1 MKKQRQW
8 LAAVLATTL
17 LAGAMTGCGNKEA
30 EAPEE
35 TSTEAETPAETPA
48 ESEAEAPEDATEAE
62 PEADEAESTPAE
74 KKGVLMM
81 ATTTSTADTGL
92 LDYLAP
98 IFLEE
103 TGWELQWN
111 AVGTGEALKMGENG
125 DVDIVLVHA
134 KASEE
139 EFVANGFGVERF
151 QVMYNDFIVVGP
163 TEPIAH
169 TDDIEATF
177 KTIQEEQLTF
187 VSRGDDSGTDKKEK
201 GIWTKLELDQTQNP
215 NYLESGQGVGA
226 TITMAD
232 EKGAYCLTDRG
243 TWLKMKNDAD
253 VELQLDVV
261 CEGASDLLNQY
272 GIIAVNPEK
281 YPEVN
286 NEAAN
291 TMIEW
296 ICSEEVQEL
305 IGNYGVEQY
314 GEALFTP
321 NANE

>member
-1 MKKQRQW
+1 MKKQRQLLAMI
-8 LAAVLATTL
+8 LAASMLAVCV
-17 LAGAMTGCGNKEA
+17 TGCGGKEAPAPEETPAEESEETPEENAGEEA

-35 TSTEAETPAETPA
+35 TS
-48 ESEAEAPEDATEAE
+48 
-62 PEADEAESTPAE
+62 DEAAAPAE

-98 IFLEE
+98 IFLAD
-103 TGWELQWN
+103 TGWELQWS

-139 EFVANGFGVERF
+139 EFVAGGFGVERF
-151 QVMYNDFIVVGP
+151 QVMYNDFVVVGP
-163 TEPIAH
+163 TEPVAP
-169 TDDIEATF
+169 TDDIETLF
-177 KTIQEEQLTF
+177 KTIQEDQLTF

-201 GIWTKLELDQTQNP
+201 GIWKKLEIDPSENP
-215 NYLESGQGVGA
+215 NYLESGQGMGA

-243 TWLKMKNDAD
+243 TWLKMKTDAD
-253 VELQLDVV
+253 VELQLDIL

-272 GIIAVNPEK
+272 GIIAVSPEK
-281 YPEVN
+281 YPELN

-291 TMIEW
+291 DMIEW

-305 IGNYGVEQY
+305 IGNYGVDQY

>member
-1 MKKQRQW
+1 M
-8 LAAVLATTL
+8 
-17 LAGAMTGCGNKEA
+17 
-30 EAPEE
+30 
-35 TSTEAETPAETPA
+35 
-48 ESEAEAPEDATEAE
+48 
-62 PEADEAESTPAE
+62 
-74 KKGVLMM
+74 
-81 ATTTSTADTGL
+81 
-92 LDYLAP
+92 
-98 IFLEE
+98 
-103 TGWELQWN
+103 
-111 AVGTGEALKMGENG
+111 
-125 DVDIVLVHA
+125 DIVLVHA

-163 TEPIAH
+163 AEPIAH
-169 TDDIEATF
+169 TEDIEAAF
-177 KTIQEEQLTF
+177 KTIQEDQLTF

-201 GIWTKLELDQTQNP
+201 GIWKKLELDPAQNP
-215 NYLESGQGVGA
+215 NYLESGQGMGA

-253 VELQLDVV
+253 VELQLEVI
-261 CEGASDLLNQY
+261 CEGAQDLLNQY

-305 IGNYGVEQY
+305 IGNYGVEEY
-314 GEALFTP
+314 GQALFTP

>member
-1 MKKQRQW
+1 MKKQRQLLTALLTGAM
-8 LAAVLATTL
+8 LAAVV
-17 LAGAMTGCGNKEA
+17 TGCGGKE
-30 EAPEE
+30 EPAP
-35 TSTEAETPAETPA
+35 AQTPAETPA
-48 ESEAEAPEDATEAE
+48 EAPAESGG
-62 PEADEAESTPAE
+62 DEAEQVPEEMAEETKAPAE

-103 TGWELQWN
+103 TGWELQWS

-151 QVMYNDFIVVGP
+151 QVMYNDFVVIGPKEPVAP
-163 TEPIAH
+163 TE
-169 TDDIEATF
+169 DIESLF
-177 KTIQEEQLTF
+177 KTIQDDQLTF

-201 GIWTKLELDQTQNP
+201 GIWKKLELDPSANP
-215 NYLESGQGVGA
+215 NYLESGQGMGA

-232 EKGAYCLTDRG
+232 EKSAYCLTDRG

-253 VELQLDVV
+253 VEIQLDIV
-261 CEGASDLLNQY
+261 CEGAADLLNQY
-272 GIIAVNPEK
+272 GIIAVSPEK

-305 IGNYGVEQY
+305 IGNYGVDQY

>member
-1 MKKQRQW
+1 
-8 LAAVLATTL
+8 
-17 LAGAMTGCGNKEA
+17 MTGCGNKEA

-215 NYLESGQGVGA
+215 NYLESGQGMGA

>member
-1 MKKQRQW
+1 MKKQRQLLTALLTGAM
-8 LAAVLATTL
+8 LAAVV
-17 LAGAMTGCGNKEA
+17 TGCGGKE
-30 EAPEE
+30 EPAP
-35 TSTEAETPAETPA
+35 AQTPAETPA
-48 ESEAEAPEDATEAE
+48 EAPAESDG
-62 PEADEAESTPAE
+62 DEAEQVPEETAEETKAPAE

-103 TGWELQWN
+103 TGWELQWS

-151 QVMYNDFIVVGP
+151 QVMYNDFVVIGPKEPVAP
-163 TEPIAH
+163 TE
-169 TDDIEATF
+169 DIESLF
-177 KTIQEEQLTF
+177 KTIQDDQLTF

-201 GIWTKLELDQTQNP
+201 GIWKKLELDPSANP
-215 NYLESGQGVGA
+215 NYLESGQGMGA

-232 EKGAYCLTDRG
+232 EKSAYCLTDRG

-253 VELQLDVV
+253 VEIQLDIV
-261 CEGASDLLNQY
+261 CEGAADLLNQY
-272 GIIAVNPEK
+272 GIIAVSPEK

-305 IGNYGVEQY
+305 IGNYGVDQY

>member
-1 MKKQRQW
+1 MKKQRQLLTALLTGAM
-8 LAAVLATTL
+8 LAAVV
-17 LAGAMTGCGNKEA
+17 TGCGGKE
-30 EAPEE
+30 EPAP
-35 TSTEAETPAETPA
+35 AQTPAETPA
-48 ESEAEAPEDATEAE
+48 EAPAESGG
-62 PEADEAESTPAE
+62 DEAEQVPEETAEETKAPAE

-103 TGWELQWN
+103 TGWELQWS

-139 EFVANGFGVERF
+139 EFVAKGFGVERF
-151 QVMYNDFIVVGP
+151 QVMYNDFVVIGPKEPVAP
-163 TEPIAH
+163 TE
-169 TDDIEATF
+169 DIESLF
-177 KTIQEEQLTF
+177 KTIQDDQLTF

-201 GIWTKLELDQTQNP
+201 GIWKKLELDPSANP
-215 NYLESGQGVGA
+215 NYLESGQGMGA

-232 EKGAYCLTDRG
+232 EKSAYCLTDRG

-253 VELQLDVV
+253 VEIQLDIV
-261 CEGASDLLNQY
+261 CEGAADLLNQY
-272 GIIAVNPEK
+272 GIIAVSPEK

-305 IGNYGVEQY
+305 IGNYGVDQY

>member
-1 MKKQRQW
+1 MKKQRQL
-8 LAAVLATTL
+8 LAMILGAAMLATCV
-17 LAGAMTGCGNKEA
+17 TGCGSKEDP
-30 EAPEE
+30 APEE
-35 TSTEAETPAETPA
+35 TPAEVSEETPE
-48 ESEAEAPEDATEAE
+48 ENV
-62 PEADEAESTPAE
+62 ADEAEEPEEASDEAVE

-98 IFLEE
+98 IFLED
-103 TGWELQWN
+103 TGWELQWS

-151 QVMYNDFIVVGP
+151 QVMYNDFVVVGP
-163 TEPIAH
+163 TEPVAP
-169 TDDIEATF
+169 TEDIEALF

-201 GIWTKLELDQTQNP
+201 GIWKKLEIDPSENP
-215 NYLESGQGVGA
+215 NYLESGQGMGA

-243 TWLKMKNDAD
+243 TWLKMKTDAD
-253 VELQLDVV
+253 VELQLDII

-272 GIIAVNPEK
+272 GIIAVSPEK
-281 YPEVN
+281 YPELN

-291 TMIEW
+291 DMIEW
-296 ICSEEVQEL
+296 ICSEEIQEL
-305 IGNYGVEQY
+305 IGNYGVDQY

>member
-163 TEPIAH
+163 TEPITH

-215 NYLESGQGVGA
+215 NYLESGQGMGA